1 MQIFIDFD
9 DVVFNSK
16 KFIDDYSDLF
26 KKHKILKK
34 YFKKF
39 YYDYPQKH
47 KNLRKYDPKKH
58 LQRIAEELDLPTGS
72 LQRDIKSF
80 IKNTR
85 KYTFEDLKYFKN
97 IDSGCLY
104 LISYSRTN
112 FQKEKINNSGIKK
125 YFKKIII
132 TDFPKSKVMKEIIK
146 TAGEGPVYFLD
157 NRVEHIENVKK
168 NIPRVITI
176 LMRRR
181 EDRYRD
187 KKTKFCDFEAK
198 NLKEAYQI
206 IKQTCQ

>member
-16 KFIDDYSDLF
+16 KFINDYSKIF
-26 KKHKILKK
+26 RKHKILKK

-47 KNLRKYDPKKH
+47 KNLRKYDPNKH
-58 LQRIAEELDLPTGS
+58 LRRIAKELNVSTES
-72 LQRDIKSF
+72 LRRDIKIF
-80 IKNTR
+80 IKNTSG
-85 KYTFEDLKYFKN
+85 YTFNDLKHFKN

-104 LISYSRTN
+104 LISYSKTY

-132 TDFPKSKVMKEIIK
+132 TDFPKSKVVKEIIK
-146 TAGEGPVYFLD
+146 KADRGPVYFLD
-157 NRVEHIENVKK
+157 NRIEHIENVKK
-168 NIPRVITI
+168 NIPRAITI
-176 LMRRR
+176 LIRRR
-181 EDRYRD
+181 EDRYKDR
-187 KKTKFCDFEAK
+187 KTKFCDFEAK